1 MYLLAFGMGSVRL
14 NRSKSIAS
22 SSYAFYSTVS
32 FFIFIFFW
40 LTSRKFNQNE
50 EWAPLGSKVP
60 KVDPR
65 TFSLCLPLGTGKTSE
80 MSWQGD
86 RSLTLP
92 KKPTTNSGDDN
103 NNDESADYKRRPR
116 RSNFHNDFSLLIYY
130 FTITSNYLHL
140 LSHGVLGL
148 MNRKRHS

>member
-1 MYLLAFGMGSVRL
+1 M
-14 NRSKSIAS
+14 
-22 SSYAFYSTVS
+22 
-32 FFIFIFFW
+32 
-40 LTSRKFNQNE
+40 
-50 EWAPLGSKVP
+50 P

-148 MNRKRHS
+148 HGQELELLPFALVLALPLGCRNENFVIAVDFYHR